1 MNLKCTCG
9 GNAMAKSKKMNL
21 GIRIDDDTLYR
32 FKKLSDFENRSL
44 VREILHLIN
53 KEVLEHEQKY
63 GEL

>member
-1 MNLKCTCG
+1 
-9 GNAMAKSKKMNL
+9 MAKSKKMNP